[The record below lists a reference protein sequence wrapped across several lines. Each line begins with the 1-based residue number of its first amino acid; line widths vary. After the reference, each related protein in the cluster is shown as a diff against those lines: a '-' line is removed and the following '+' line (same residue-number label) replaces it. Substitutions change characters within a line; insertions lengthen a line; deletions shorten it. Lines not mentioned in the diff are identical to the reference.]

1 MTGRI
6 VEFLIRFMKALHVA
20 LLGVVKRRTT
30 PPPGEQQGIY
40 TDQW

>member
-1 MTGRI
+1 MTEPI
-6 VEFLIRFMKALHVA
+6 LEFLIRFMKALHVA

-30 PPPGEQQGIY
+30 PPPGEQRGAY